1 MASLQHRLLPGLSA
15 FDRANAQELA
25 EVPNESAMTIRSAFR
40 APDFREDGLLAGE
53 PVVGFIEEW
62 WDNFTGNL
70 ARVAAKPTP

>member
-1 MASLQHRLLPGLSA
+1 
-15 FDRANAQELA
+15 
-25 EVPNESAMTIRSAFR
+25 MTIRSAFR

-62 WDNFTGNL
+62 RDNFTGNL